1 MSSIKCPLTK
11 GIFAAF
17 VCSDVKKM
25 YKKVCCRSSI
35 NLFCFFDVFIAVVVV
50 VVTALY
56 FDLKPEGAQCHD
68 IWKNPKCINL
78 YTVKVYRL
86 LRKCSCL
93 VKRYFLH
100 IKCKCIETF
109 IIEWRHEKSWIF
121 CYLKTQW
128 CWYCYFHL
136 ESLLHLEHIQFA
148 ENILFF
154 SFFAF

>member
-1 MSSIKCPLTK
+1 MSSMKCPLTK

-25 YKKVCCRSSI
+25 YKKVCCMCGLLVLPRSSI
-35 NLFCFFDVFIAVVVV
+35 NLFCFFDVFIVVVVV

-56 FDLKPEGAQCHD
+56 FDLKPEGEQCHD

-86 LRKCSCL
+86 LRKCSCF

-100 IKCKCIETF
+100 IQCKCIETF
-109 IIEWRHEKSWIF
+109 IIE
-121 CYLKTQW
+121 
-128 CWYCYFHL
+128 
-136 ESLLHLEHIQFA
+136 
-148 ENILFF
+148 
-154 SFFAF
+154 

>member
-109 IIEWRHEKSWIF
+109 IIE
-121 CYLKTQW
+121 
-128 CWYCYFHL
+128 
-136 ESLLHLEHIQFA
+136 
-148 ENILFF
+148 
-154 SFFAF
+154 